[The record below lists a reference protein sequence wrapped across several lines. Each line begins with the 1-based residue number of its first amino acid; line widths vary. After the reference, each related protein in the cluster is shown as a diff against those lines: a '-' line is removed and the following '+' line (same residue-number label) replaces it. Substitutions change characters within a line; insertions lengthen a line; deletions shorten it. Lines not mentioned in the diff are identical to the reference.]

1 MKNLHQFTK
10 GDPGR
15 DHARSR
21 DIKRGGR
28 LSAEELVPG
37 AVVTVSENKRVADR
51 SLVDAVWEIIAI
63 NEAHCVLKF
72 DCGNPPLDPAFLTRV
87 VPLQE
92 HDFYQADDLAA
103 ALKGGMPIAR
113 IVRIRER

>member
-1 MKNLHQFTK
+1 VIT
-10 GDPGR
+10 PGQGTSSGAAACQR
-15 DHARSR
+15 KSLFRARLLPSPKTNGLRTARSLTR
-21 DIKRGGR
+21 FGI
-28 LSAEELVPG
+28 
-37 AVVTVSENKRVADR
+37 AV
-51 SLVDAVWEIIAI
+51 

-103 ALKGGMPIAR
+103 ALKGELPIAR